1 MHVLV
6 VDDDSRNRYLLQTVF
21 GAAGH
26 RVTEAEEGASA
37 LNAARN
43 DPPDVIITDIL
54 MPGMD
59 GYALC
64 REWRAHPVLASIP
77 FVFFTANYTELEDS
91 QLAANLGADLYLTKP
106 RDPGVLLLDVESL
119 VDRVHQGD
127 PVAQPGG
134 ESDEGTLREHNV
146 RLLHKMEQQLDE
158 LREANTRLYEM
169 INGTVGAIAKL
180 VEARDPY
187 TAGHQERVSKLA
199 FAIAAEMGMP
209 EDDCEG
215 IRVAGVIHDIGKV
228 YVPSGI
234 LTRPGRLSEPE
245 FAIIKMHP
253 DIAYDVLS
261 EIEFPWPIAEYVHQ
275 HHERLDGSGYPNALP
290 AEEILP
296 GSRVLMVADVVEAMT
311 NHRPY
316 KPAVGISAALEEIEQ
331 NSGHLYDAEVTAACC
346 RLFRE
351 LGYELRHDQDAHPGS
366 AVLYSK

>member
-1 MHVLV
+1 MHVLI
-6 VDDDSRNRYLLQTVF
+6 VDDDTRNRYLLRTIF

-26 RVTEAEEGASA
+26 RVTEATEGEEALASA
-37 LNAARN
+37 RE
-43 DPPDVIITDIL
+43 DRPDVIVTDIL

-64 REWRAHPVLASIP
+64 REWRADPGLSEVP
-77 FVFFTANYTELEDS
+77 FAFFTANYTEDEDAR
-91 QLAANLGADLYLTKP
+91 LAENLGADLYLTKP
-106 RDPGVLLLDVESL
+106 CDPSVLVQRIEGLVTDVQAGL
-119 VDRVHQGD
+119 
-127 PVAQPGG
+127 PVAHPDAD
-134 ESDEGTLREHNV
+134 SDEETLREHNV
-146 RLLHKMEQQLDE
+146 RLLHKMEQQLED
-158 LREANTRLYEM
+158 LKEANLRLYGM
-169 INGTVGAIAKL
+169 INGTVTAIAKL

-187 TAGHQERVSKLA
+187 TAGHQERVSSLA
-199 FAIAAEMGMP
+199 FAIAREMGLA

-234 LTRPGRLSEPE
+234 LTRPGQLSEPE

-253 DIAYDVLS
+253 DIAYTVLS

-275 HHERLDGSGYPNALP
+275 HHERLDGSGYPGGLN

-296 GSRVLMVADVVEAMT
+296 GSRVLAIADVVEAMT

-316 KPAVGISAALEEIEQ
+316 KPAVGIDAALEEIEK
-331 NSGHLYDAEVTAACC
+331 NSGRLYDPEAAAACC

-351 LGYELRHDQDAHPGS
+351 AGYELRPDQPHPGS

>member
-1 MHVLV
+1 MHLLV
-6 VDDDSRNRYLLQTVF
+6 VDDDARNRYLLRTVF

-26 RVTEAEEGASA
+26 RVTEADEGTSA
-37 LNAARN
+37 LEAARS
-43 DPPDVIITDIL
+43 DPPDAIITDIL

-64 REWRAHPVLASIP
+64 REWRADPLLADRP
-77 FVFFTANYTELEDS
+77 FVFFTANYTDKEDAH
-91 QLAANLGADLYLTKP
+91 LASNLGADLYLTKP
-106 RDPGVLLLDVESL
+106 RDPDVLLADVESL
-119 VDRVHQGD
+119 VNRVTQGD
-127 PVAQPGG
+127 EVARPGG
-134 ESDEGTLREHNV
+134 DSSEETLREHNV
-146 RLLHKMEQQLDE
+146 RLLHKMEQQLED
-158 LREANTRLYEM
+158 LREANQRLYAM

-187 TAGHQERVSKLA
+187 TAGHQERVSKLG
-199 FAIAAEMGMP
+199 FAIAGEMGMTQ
-209 EDDCEG
+209 DDCEG

-253 DIAYDVLS
+253 DIAYSVLS
-261 EIEFPWPIAEYVHQ
+261 EIEFPWPIAQYVLQ

-290 AEEILP
+290 AEEILV
-296 GSRVLMVADVVEAMT
+296 GSRVLAVADVVEAMT

-316 KPAVGISAALEEIEQ
+316 KPAVGIGAALEEIEQ
-331 NSGHLYDAEVTAACC
+331 NSGHLYDAEATAACC

-351 LGYELRHDQDAHPGS
+351 QDYELRQDESPHPGS